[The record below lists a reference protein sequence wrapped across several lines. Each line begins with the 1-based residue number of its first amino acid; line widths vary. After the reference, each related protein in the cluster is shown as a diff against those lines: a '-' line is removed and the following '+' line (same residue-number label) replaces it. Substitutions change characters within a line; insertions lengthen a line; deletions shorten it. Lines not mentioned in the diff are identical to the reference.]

1 MHKKEL
7 ELLINQRAEANMF
20 KNAPVTE
27 ASMTGLRM
35 LPEHAEKLMLQEPSP
50 LKKYAQPHNGMLSAL
65 VDNEYTRR
73 HR

>member
-1 MHKKEL
+1 
-7 ELLINQRAEANMF
+7 MF

-73 HR
+73 HRQQVHQQDGRVAQLVDS